1 MPVYVN
7 EWQNKVWQE
16 YNCLALLYFAIHLH
30 IPASILCTVLS
41 VQLSCLTLWMP
52 VYVNEWQNKVRQ
64 DSCTDK
70 TVKRQDAGVCK

>member
-7 EWQNKVWQE
+7 EWQNRVKQD
-16 YNCLALLYFAIHLH
+16 
-30 IPASILCTVLS
+30 SCTNKTVRER
-41 VQLSCLTLWMP
+41 MP

-70 TVKRQDAGVCK
+70 TVQRKDAGICK